1 MALVE
6 ETDIPLLKPI
16 VVDSSKLNL
25 RNLGVRREIV
35 KAPTKTA
42 MITQE
47 DGPSTSQEKAEPV
60 TAADFPP
67 EAPVTKA
74 LTALEQLKE
83 RVCHRTRLNVEG
95 CTINLSYTSTH
106 ILTDIISCFII

>member
-1 MALVE
+1 LETVAPVE

-16 VVDSSKLNL
+16 IVDSSKLNL

-35 KAPTKTA
+35 KAPAKTVTITK
-42 MITQE
+42 E
-47 DGPSTSQEKAEPV
+47 DSPSTSQEKPEPV

-74 LTALEQLKE
+74 LSALEQLKE
-83 RVCHRTRLNVEG
+83 RVCPR
-95 CTINLSYTSTH
+95 
-106 ILTDIISCFII
+106 ISSIECRGKYYQSDLQLYAYS